1 MFEKWEIPD
10 NICNNFPIGRN
21 NLELFV
27 GHSQQIKFLSDLLS
41 NKSVIILEGEI
52 GVGKTSMGNYV
63 RHSKEDFFSPLLE
76 VPCKPKWDNDTFM
89 GIVLAAIVKEIIGKD
104 FVHKKLKKH
113 KLIKELNEKFSDIK
127 LASLGITGAGFGF
140 STSSSISRST
150 IINQTVLIHYLMAVG
165 ELLQETYNKAT
176 PMIIQVNNLDI
187 AYGFEK
193 DDLILFFNDIRDTL
207 QIPYISWVICGNEGL
222 GNFIQKNIPRVGQIT
237 NSVVTVDP
245 LSFGEILKAFELRIK
260 KNQMKGRLPIEE
272 NLLKY
277 IYDISNGSFREI
289 LSIVYQLLV
298 KYYNEPLVKMIT
310 VEHARF
316 FFNDLEK
323 HRVER
328 LKKSS
333 IQYPVFQAILAHPG
347 ITQSE
352 LSRLVKKQQAN
363 VSRLTREL
371 EADGYITIKRK
382 SRSNYYYADT
392 NYQLGFSD
400 NIPMG

>member
-1 MFEKWEIPD
+1 
-10 NICNNFPIGRN
+10 
-21 NLELFV
+21 V

-113 KLIKELNEKFSDIK
+113 KLIQELNEKFSDIK

-150 IINQTVLIHYLMAVG
+150 IINQTILIHYLMAVG
-165 ELLQETYNKAT
+165 ELLQKTYNKAT
-176 PMIIQVNNLDI
+176 PIIIQVNNLDI

-207 QIPYISWVICGNEGL
+207 QVPYISWIICGNEGL

-260 KNQMKGRLPIEE
+260 KNKMKGRLPIEE
-272 NLLKY
+272 DLLKY

-289 LSIVYQLLV
+289 LNIVYQLLV

-310 VEHARF
+310 MEHARF

-323 HRVER
+323 HRIER

-352 LSRLVKKQQAN
+352 LSKLVKKQQAN
-363 VSRLTREL
+363 VSRVTREL

-382 SRSNYYYADT
+382 SRSNYYYADAK
-392 NYQLGFSD
+392 YQLGFSD
-400 NIPMG
+400 NTPVR